1 MKNSFVYY
9 FCIVLL
15 LICHSSVLGQRGRP
29 GGGKDRAKSQTY
41 TLLGKVSK
49 ADDKTSVEY
58 ATVSLLRQADSSV
71 VNGIVTDAKGAF
83 KLEAPAGTYML
94 DVRFLG
100 FESVRVS
107 DIVLDEAHPFVRI
120 KEIMLKQ
127 KETTLDEV
135 NIQAEKSRMEFAL
148 DKKVFNVGQDL
159 ANNGGTASDLLDN
172 IPSVT
177 VDIEGNISVRGDDG
191 VRLLINGRPS
201 GFTSINQAD
210 ALKQLSANQIEKVE
224 IITNPSSRYEAEGT
238 AGILNIVLKKERRKG
253 WNGSLEATGGIP
265 TSHNLTLNVN
275 HRRDKLNFFV
285 GGGLRYRN
293 VPRIS
298 NEYREDWA
306 SGELEILDQ
315 EAKYARGGLSGS
327 IRAGVDYQIG
337 EKATLTGSIMYRKGL
352 DFSNG
357 TLNYFSRN
365 AINQLVAYDKR
376 VTEETEDEFS
386 LDYNLNFERNFERK
400 GHKFTADFI
409 YTSGA
414 EVESMD
420 AVEQAFD
427 GDLNPKG
434 SPDLLQRIN
443 NSELEREITLMAD
456 YTQPF
461 KKDGK
466 FESGYRSSLRFIGND
481 YLVEEQNAETQ
492 FWESIPEVS
501 NDFEYNE
508 QIHALYANIG
518 DKIKKFSYQVGLR
531 AEYTRITTLLKTTK
545 ELNDREYANL
555 FPSAFLNYEIN
566 TGNAFQMSYSRR
578 LRRPRFHSLNPF
590 FTYSNPR
597 SIRSGN
603 PNLDPEFSHSLE
615 LSYLKYWDKATF
627 SSSIYY
633 RHTTGDV
640 TYIVEE
646 DTIGGVKVFR
656 SRPENVRTRDDVGM
670 EFSLQMNPV
679 KWWDMTWS
687 GNVFRGKI
695 NGENLGF
702 ARQTTFFSF
711 TSRLNSRFNLNN
723 DWNIQLMLNYR
734 GPENTP
740 QGKRRAT
747 LYTDLGINKDILKK
761 KATISFR
768 MRDLFNT
775 SWYRSET
782 YGGTST
788 PEIFDDFYIFREGQW
803 RARRQIYFTFSY
815 RLNQKKRMRRS
826 RQGGGGDYE
835 MDGM

>member
-1 MKNSFVYY
+1 MF
-9 FCIVLL
+9 
-15 LICHSSVLGQRGRP
+15 SSAFAQRGRS
-29 GGGKDRAKSQTY
+29 GTKASKSKSY
-41 TLLGKVSK
+41 PIVGKVVHAEGNK
-49 ADDKTSVEY
+49 ALEY
-58 ATVSLLRQADSSV
+58 ATVSLFRQADSSV
-71 VNGIVTDAKGAF
+71 VTGIVTNAKGIF
-83 KLEAPAGTYML
+83 ELEAPAGTYFL
-94 DVRFLG
+94 TVSFLG
-100 FESVRVS
+100 FESVQLS
-107 DIVLDEAHPFVRI
+107 DILLDELHPFVRV
-120 KEIMLKQ
+120 KEILLKP

-135 NIQAEKSRMEFAL
+135 NIQAEKSRLEFAL

-159 ANNGGTASDLLDN
+159 ANNGGTAADLLDN

-177 VDIEGNISVRGDDG
+177 VDIEGNVSVRGDDG
-191 VRLLINGRPS
+191 VRLLINGKPS

-253 WNGSLEATGGIP
+253 WNGSFEATGGIP

-275 HRRDKLNFFV
+275 HRRNKLNFFV

-298 NEYREDWA
+298 NEHREDWA

-315 EAKYARGGLSGS
+315 ESKYFRGGLSGS
-327 IRAGVDYQIG
+327 LRMGIDYQVG
-337 EKATLTGSIMYRKGL
+337 ERSTLTGSIMYRKGL

-365 AINQLVAYDKR
+365 AQDQLVAYDKR
-376 VTEETEDEFS
+376 TTEEDEDEFS
-386 LDYNLNFERNFERK
+386 LDYNLSFERNFVRK
-400 GHKFTADFI
+400 GHKFTVDFI
-409 YTSGA
+409 YSSGA

-420 AVEQAFD
+420 AIEQAFD
-427 GDLNPKG
+427 GNLAPKG
-434 SPDLLQRIN
+434 GPDLLQRIN
-443 NSELEREITLMAD
+443 NGELEREITLKAD

-461 KKDGK
+461 RKDGR

-481 YLVEEQNAETQ
+481 YLVEEQNTETRL
-492 FWESIPEVS
+492 WESIQEVS
-501 NDFEYNE
+501 NDFEYDE
-508 QIHALYANIG
+508 QIHALYANVG
-518 DKIKKFSYQVGLR
+518 DKINKFSYQLGLR
-531 AEYTRITTLLKTTK
+531 AEYTRITTLLKTTN

-555 FPSAFLNYEIN
+555 FPSAFLNYEIK
-566 TGNAFQMSYSRR
+566 TGNALQMSYSRR

-603 PNLDPEFSHSLE
+603 PNLDPEFSHSVE
-615 LSYLKYWDKATF
+615 MSYLKYWDKATF
-627 SSSIYY
+627 STSIYY

-640 TYIVEE
+640 TYIVED

-656 SRPENVRTRDDVGM
+656 TRPENVATRDDIGA
-670 EFSLQMNPV
+670 EFSLQVNPV

-687 GNVFRGKI
+687 GNVFRGQI

-702 ARQTTFFSF
+702 ARRTSFFSLS
-711 TSRLNSRFNLNN
+711 SRLNSRFSLAR
-723 DWNIQLMLNYR
+723 DVNIQLMLNFR

-740 QGKRRAT
+740 QGKRRST
-747 LYTDLGINKDILKK
+747 LYTDVGINKDILKK
-761 KATISFR
+761 KATISVR
-768 MRDLFNT
+768 MSDLFNT

-782 YGGTST
+782 FGGTGT
-788 PEIFDDFYIFREGQW
+788 PEIIDDFYIFREGQW
-803 RARRQIYFTFSY
+803 RARRQLYITFSY
-815 RLNQKKRMRRS
+815 RLNQKKRMRRGG
-826 RQGGGGDYE
+826 RQSGGGDYE